1 MNQNILTQIIMS
13 SKTFK
18 CYQIFPNPLKLDI
31 ANYDYSLKILTVQFS
46 NVIPNVNETLYVEN
60 DVVIGPGIYEIDDIV
75 AAYNNLSVYGAL
87 SVNYNTGKMLLKN
100 NTGAVLT
107 INSSSFLSNKIC
119 GMFNLPI
126 TLNQNEQIESTTS
139 PVIQD
144 FNYFVLT
151 SPNVNGYTQTSK
163 DGQGFTP
170 NNTLWPFSS
179 AIAPFKFKTWT
190 SLQPVEFKIDGD
202 TLNYMEFELKTAD
215 GLSITNQ
222 LADSD
227 FMVCAQIVQYA
238 KHTEKQSF

>member
-1 MNQNILTQIIMS
+1 MNQNILTQIIIS
-13 SKTFK
+13 SKTYR
-18 CYQIFPNPLKLDI
+18 CYQIFPNPLRLDI

-46 NVIPNVNETLYVEN
+46 NVIPNVTEDLYVEN
-60 DVVIGPGIYEIDDIV
+60 QRVIGPGIYEIDDII
-75 AAYNNLSVYGAL
+75 AAYNNLTYGQL
-87 SVNYNTGKMLLKN
+87 SVNYNTGRMSLKN

-107 INSSSFLSNKIC
+107 INSSSLLSSKFC
-119 GMFNLPI
+119 GVFNLPI
-126 TLNQNEQIESTTS
+126 TLNQNESVDSTIS

-144 FNYFVLT
+144 YNYFILT

-179 AIAPFKFKTWT
+179 AMAPFKFKTWT
-190 SLQPVEFKIDGD
+190 SLQPVEFKIDTD

-238 KHTEKQSF
+238 KHK

>member
-18 CYQIFPNPLKLDI
+18 CYQIFPNPMRLDI

-46 NVIPNVNETLYVEN
+46 NVIPNVTENLYVEN
-60 DVVIGPGIYEIDDIV
+60 EVVVGPGIYEIDDIIT
-75 AAYNNLSVYGAL
+75 AYNGLTYGSL
-87 SVNYNTGKMLLKN
+87 SVNYNTGRMMLKN
-100 NTGAVLT
+100 NTGLVLT
-107 INSSSFLSNKIC
+107 INNSSLLENKIC
-119 GMFNLPI
+119 GVFDLPI
-126 TLNQNEQIESTTS
+126 TLNPNETIDSTLSPSIQNY
-139 PVIQD
+139 
-144 FNYFVLT
+144 NYFVLT

-190 SLQPVEFKIDGD
+190 SLQPVEFKIDSD

-238 KHTEKQSF
+238 KHN